1 MIITI
6 GMESGVAL
14 LPPFW
19 GKKCA
24 SKALF
29 DREMETLLL

>member
-1 MIITI
+1 MIIMI

-24 SKALF
+24 SKTLF
-29 DREMETLLL
+29 DREMEPLFL